1 MEQLPK
7 EPYGGVWAYVE
18 PQGPRRVISS
28 MVRAW
33 IAALGLWMS
42 GASFGAWCMAPED
55 KLPLALS
62 VTLLVMFFW
71 GIIEESKG

>member
-7 EPYGGVWAYVE
+7 EPYGGVWTYVSSK
-18 PQGPRRVISS
+18 PRRHVGS
-28 MVRAW
+28 MMRAW